1 MHDIKMLLDELGHHH
16 NLMDIILSL
25 LLIITRWLSMSM
37 LMPFLGAML
46 LSPLLRIAL
55 ALLLSI
61 INLVMLM
68 PLETI
73 SDDINLGL
81 LFIKE
86 AMLGLTLGLL
96 SSAIIYAYQI
106 CGDIIDYFRAA
117 HMSRLLVPEHKYLT
131 SPLGVFMYQLGLMLF
146 IHLGCH
152 REMIKASM
160 MSFDL
165 FPIININLLIKANL
179 LETTLVLSGK
189 ILYISLHLSLPI
201 LAVTLLTDISFGLIN
216 RISPQI
222 NVYFLSLPAKM
233 MGALIILLLVF
244 TLLTDQFILYHQELL
259 SLWPS

>member
-1 MHDIKMLLDELGHHH
+1 MHDIKILLDEL
-16 NLMDIILSL
+16 NNNNIMDIILSL

-61 INLVMLM
+61 INLIMLM
-68 PLETI
+68 PLEVI
-73 SDDINLGL
+73 SDDINLGF

-117 HMSRLLVPEHKYLT
+117 NMSRLLIPENKYLT
-131 SPLGVFMYQLGLMLF
+131 SPLGVFMAQLGLVLF
-146 IHLGCH
+146 INLGCH

-160 MSFDL
+160 MSFTL
-165 FPIININLLIKANL
+165 FPIVNNNALLTSNF
-179 LETTLVLSGK
+179 LETTLVLGSK
-189 ILYISLHLSLPI
+189 ILYIALHLSMPI

-233 MGALIILLLVF
+233 MGALIILLLIF
-244 TLLTDQFILYHQELL
+244 TLLMDKFISYYQDLL
-259 SLWPS
+259 SLWPL